1 MDNKVSY
8 LHKKVIENL
17 ETEKKGKLLDL
28 GTGSG
33 DLAKQAKDKGFEVVA
48 FDLNVEPFCF
58 KQEIKLCK
66 GDLNQGLPFRE
77 RSFNHVVMIEVI
89 EHLENPFFVLRE
101 INRILK
107 PGGILILSTP
117 NILNLKSRF
126 RFLFEGTY
134 DYYREPPL
142 ELFYSPKDKHFDI
155 HLFGYKYPELE
166 YILFK
171 TNFKIENISSSVFEA
186 QAIVLSFIFLSI
198 IKLQAYLKCH
208 RSKKKDIDYT
218 RIFKI
223 LLSPALLYSRH
234 LIIKACRT
242 N

>member
-1 MDNKVSY
+1 MGNKVNY

-28 GTGSG
+28 GSGSG
-33 DLAKQAKDKGFEVVA
+33 NLAKQAKDKGFEVVA
-48 FDLNVEPFCF
+48 FDFNVECFCF
-58 KQEIKLCK
+58 KQQIKLCR
-66 GDLNQGLPFRE
+66 GNLNQGLPFRDK
-77 RSFNHVVMIEVI
+77 SFNYVIMLEVI
-89 EHLENPFFVLRE
+89 EHLENSFFILKE

-107 PGGILILSTP
+107 PDGILILSTP

-126 RFLFEGTY
+126 RFLFEGTH
-134 DYYREPPL
+134 DYFREPPL
-142 ELFYSPKDKHFDI
+142 ESSSFPKYKHFDI
-155 HLFGYKYPELE
+155 HLFAYKYPELE
-166 YILFK
+166 YILFNTK
-171 TNFKIENISSSVFEA
+171 FKIENVSASKFET
-186 QAIVLSFIFLSI
+186 QAIVLSFIFLPI

-223 LLSPALLYSRH
+223 LLSPVLLYSRH
-234 LIIKACRT
+234 LIVKARKI